1 MNRIAI
7 LKYFS
12 ALFTLYHYRTTPFA
26 SGPSDNPEA
35 ILKRIGEG
43 KLNLDS
49 GNWLSVS
56 AQAKDLVRQML
67 DVEPSKRPSAANIL
81 THPWMTSANPPNT
94 QLVVTRE
101 PHHIKGAV
109 TATFQALRNASPV
122 APTLGNITQSDLAQ
136 RRRKSRYKE
145 GESKTLV

>member
-56 AQAKDLVRQML
+56 AQAKVCCD
-67 DVEPSKRPSAANIL
+67 
-81 THPWMTSANPPNT
+81 
-94 QLVVTRE
+94 
-101 PHHIKGAV
+101 IKIMKIKDE
-109 TATFQALRNASPV
+109 NK
-122 APTLGNITQSDLAQ
+122 ITIF
-136 RRRKSRYKE
+136 E
-145 GESKTLV
+145 I